1 MLRWLQRWTEKAQPE
16 ATPFAPGRL
25 VYAVGDIHGRAD
37 LLKKL
42 LGKID
47 EDMTAHPPEGEP
59 LIVFLGDYIDRGDDS
74 AEVLSIIE
82 RLWLSRSGH
91 EYAFLSGNH
100 EAAMLDFLDAP
111 EKNGEWLRF
120 GGLQTLHSFG
130 LKGLSEHSNDPARIE
145 AGRALR
151 EQLASQEIFL
161 RSALQVSVQVGNIFF
176 CHAAIDPKL
185 PLDAQSTEVLLWGH
199 PGFQREGGPEG
210 IWIVHGHT
218 ITPEPD
224 IGLNRIGIDTGA
236 YYSGKLVAARI
247 TDGNIRFL
255 ST

>member
-25 VYAVGDIHGRAD
+25 VYAIGDIHGRAD

-47 EDMTAHPPEGEP
+47 EDLAAHPSEREP

-82 RLWLSRSGH
+82 RLWLSRSNR
-91 EYAFLSGNH
+91 EYIFLSGNH
-100 EAAMLDFLDAP
+100 EAAMLNFLDAP

-120 GGLQTLHSFG
+120 GGLQTLYSFG
-130 LKGLSEHSNDPARIE
+130 LKGHSENSDDIARIE
-145 AGRALR
+145 AGRVLR
-151 EQLASQEIFL
+151 EQLASQEILL
-161 RSALQVSVQVGNIFF
+161 RSALRMSAQVGNIFF
-176 CHAAIDPKL
+176 CHAAINPKL
-185 PLDAQSTEVLLWGH
+185 PLDAQSEEVLLWGH
-199 PGFQREGGPEG
+199 PEFQREGGPEG
-210 IWIVHGHT
+210 MWIVHGHT
-218 ITPEPD
+218 ITSEPD
-224 IGLNRIGIDTGA
+224 IGSNRIGIDTGA
-236 YYSGKLVAARI
+236 YYSGRLIAARI